1 MATYQRVNHKGPS
14 NIDVYFPKKGSA
26 HLESI
31 ISGGTTLNLHK
42 PQGSRLSMLIN
53 GKQRVNL

>member
-1 MATYQRVNHKGPS
+1 MAVHQEVHHKGPS
-14 NIDVYFPKKGSA
+14 KIDVYLPHKGKGQLQA
-26 HLESI
+26 L
-31 ISGGTTLNLHK
+31 ISGGSTLNFHK

>member
-1 MATYQRVNHKGPS
+1 MSVRQRIYNQDYDVANIYLPHDSYGHLKMLVSKG
-14 NIDVYFPKKGSA
+14 NTVRFY
-26 HLESI
+26 
-31 ISGGTTLNLHK
+31 K